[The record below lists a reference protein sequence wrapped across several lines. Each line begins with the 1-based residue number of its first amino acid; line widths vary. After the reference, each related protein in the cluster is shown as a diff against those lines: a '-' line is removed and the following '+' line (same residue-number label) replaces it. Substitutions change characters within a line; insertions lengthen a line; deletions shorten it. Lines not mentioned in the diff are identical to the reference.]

1 MPELP
6 EVETVR
12 RSLLELVPHKKIE
25 AVEIFKPSILEL
37 GDERAFA
44 GLAGREF
51 ADIGRRGKYLI
62 FSVDDGQRM
71 VAHLRMTGKLL
82 YHADEQPRQKHDHAR
97 FAFAD
102 GSELIFN
109 DTRAFGRLWL
119 TDEPGLADV
128 SGLNSLGL
136 EPIEDGFSAAYW
148 QEKIR
153 RRPKAMVKAVLLDQ
167 HVVAGLG
174 NIYADEVLFRA
185 GVHPERQIQS
195 LTPEE
200 NERLAAAMR
209 DILLDA
215 ISKRGTTFRDYVDA
229 NNERG
234 GFQDSLR
241 VFQRKDAPCVNCGT
255 AIQRTKVAGRTSYY
269 CPNCQQPP
277 DPAK

>member
-12 RSLLELVPHKKIE
+12 RSLLELVPHKKIA
-25 AVEIFKPSILEL
+25 AVEIFKPSSLEL
-37 GDERAFA
+37 GDEGAFA
-44 GLAGREF
+44 ELCGHEF

-62 FSVDDGQRM
+62 FCLDDGRRM
-71 VAHLRMTGKLL
+71 VVHLRMTGKLL
-82 YHADEQPRQKHDHAR
+82 YHTGEQLRQKHDHAR

-102 GSELIFN
+102 GSELVFN
-109 DTRAFGRLWL
+109 DIRAFGRLWL
-119 TDEPGLADV
+119 TDEAGLANV
-128 SGLNSLGL
+128 SGLNSLGM

-185 GVHPERQIQS
+185 GVHPERQIQT
-195 LTPEE
+195 LTSEE

-209 DILLDA
+209 EILLEA

-234 GFQDSLR
+234 SFQDSLR
-241 VFQRKDAPCVNCGT
+241 VFQRKDSPCVNCGT
-255 AIQRTKVAGRTSYY
+255 KIQRTKVAGRTSYY
-269 CPNCQQPP
+269 CPNCQRPP
-277 DPAK
+277 ETSK